1 MSSSTDS
8 EPHTAVLPA
17 DTLERRS
24 NLRASIV
31 KASKQ
36 DYVAPADPPIAK
48 QPKRENKSSKKK
60 TSKKKTV
67 RTKRKRSRTTES
79 PPPSN
84 PQTDARMFTDDDDD
98 TKNDGDD
105 DDDDDDDEQPK
116 APPTKRRNKR
126 TQKAS
131 QEDNDDDA
139 EEPKAP
145 PTKRRK
151 TRTQKSSQEDHDA
164 QTKLASLV
172 VASAKNH
179 NDSDEEDYTQLV
191 EGSDAFISM
200 KDRIM
205 EECGIGKRGQ
215 AYEAPLFAIGTNL
228 GTKYGQREKTE
239 VYVDFIDHAACQK
252 PNADLPQ
259 CGVITL
265 KYSKSEV
272 SAMAEINWR
281 SLELQAYKGQ
291 HMVAGLQRAVKHSEA
306 VKKVQHNI
314 YKSCMLIYVSQQYR
328 RYVWANLYCLGG
340 MTDHKQMQYAA
351 FLAQVNLYNTTTKPC

>member
-8 EPHTAVLPA
+8 EPHTAVPAA

-84 PQTDARMFTDDDDD
+84 PQTDATMFPDDDDD

-105 DDDDDDDEQPK
+105 DDD
-116 APPTKRRNKR
+116 
-126 TQKAS
+126 
-131 QEDNDDDA
+131 DDDA

-172 VASAKNH
+172 VASAKDH

-215 AYEAPLFAIGTNL
+215 AYECPLFTIGTNL

-272 SAMAEINWR
+272 SAMAKIDWR